1 MRETE
6 PLNPGVDPGIV
17 LDVQDAIDWSKAPA
31 LAAAYIVVCVD
42 QRVDGQDVDRHFGAW
57 YIDTTHERI
66 QAPSFGI
73 TSLARGQRV
82 VVRRPGSRLNPVA
95 LETLRAKFWKIT
107 GLNDFLE
114 ILPPLP
120 DYEPPSEI
128 RVHPLHAGL
137 LVSMEIMVFGSEQ
150 ARRVQL
156 QPHSGA

>member
-31 LAAAYIVVCVD
+31 LAAAYIVVCVE
-42 QRVDGQDVDRHFGAW
+42 QQQDGESVDRHFGAW

-73 TSLARGQRV
+73 TGLARGQRV
-82 VVRRPGSRLNPVA
+82 VVRRPGHVLTPIA
-95 LETLRAKFWKIT
+95 LETIRAKLWKIT
-107 GLNDFLE
+107 GLNDRLE

-120 DYEPPSEI
+120 DYEPPREL
-128 RVHPLHAGL
+128 RVHPLHQGL
-137 LVSMEIMVFGSEQ
+137 LVAMIHDM
-150 ARRVQL
+150 RVQSR
-156 QPHSGA
+156 PHSGV